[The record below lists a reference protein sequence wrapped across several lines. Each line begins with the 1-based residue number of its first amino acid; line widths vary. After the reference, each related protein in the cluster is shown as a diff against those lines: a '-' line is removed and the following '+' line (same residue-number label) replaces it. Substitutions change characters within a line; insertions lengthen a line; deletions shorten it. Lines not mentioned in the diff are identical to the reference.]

1 MGEFSAGEAVFVVDD
16 DVSVR
21 EGLTELIE
29 SLGLRV
35 RAFASAQGFLASID
49 EQALGCLVLD
59 VYMPGMTGLDLQRE
73 LKAKNVHLPIIFL
86 TGHGDIP
93 MTVHALKSGAVHFL
107 TKPVREQELMEVI
120 RQALEVDR
128 AARVQRAELQEL
140 RTRLESLTRRQ
151 RRVMSLAVSGYL
163 NKQIAHELGTS
174 ERTVK
179 LHRGQ
184 VMRKMAAQSFAD
196 LVKQAEKLGLRI
208 EADLN
213 SSAAPG
219 PADEG
224 FREHY
229 ITCDARRAPGGQRET
244 PSFCI
249 LAIKVVLGRP
259 SRAAAPL
266 EPPITQLVA
275 SNT

>member
-1 MGEFSAGEAVFVVDD
+1 VHETVFIVDD

-21 EGLTELIE
+21 EGLTELVE
-29 SLGLRV
+29 SLGLHV
-35 RAFASAQGFLASID
+35 RAFASAQDFLAQID
-49 EQALGCLVLD
+49 KEALGCLVLD

-120 RQALEVDR
+120 GQALDVDR
-128 AARVQRAELQEL
+128 AARLQRAELQEL
-140 RTRLESLTRRQ
+140 RSRLESLTRRE
-151 RRVMSLAVSGYL
+151 RHVMSLVVSGYL

-179 LHRGQ
+179 LYRGQ
-184 VMRKMAAQSFAD
+184 VMRKMAAQSLAD
-196 LVKQAEKLGLRI
+196 LVKQSEKLGLRI

-213 SSAAPG
+213 SSMVPG
-219 PADEG
+219 ACG
-224 FREHY
+224 
-229 ITCDARRAPGGQRET
+229 
-244 PSFCI
+244 
-249 LAIKVVLGRP
+249 
-259 SRAAAPL
+259 
-266 EPPITQLVA
+266 
-275 SNT
+275 

>member
-1 MGEFSAGEAVFVVDD
+1 MHETVFIVDD

-21 EGLTELIE
+21 EGLTELVE
-29 SLGLRV
+29 SLGLHV
-35 RAFASAQGFLASID
+35 RAFASAQDFLAQID
-49 EQALGCLVLD
+49 KEALGCLVLD

-120 RQALEVDR
+120 GQALDVDR
-128 AARVQRAELQEL
+128 AARLQRAELQEL
-140 RTRLESLTRRQ
+140 RSRLESLTRRE
-151 RRVMSLAVSGYL
+151 RHVMSLVVSGYL

-179 LHRGQ
+179 LYRGQ
-184 VMRKMAAQSFAD
+184 VMRKMAAQSLAD

-213 SSAAPG
+213 SSMVPG
-219 PADEG
+219 ACG
-224 FREHY
+224 
-229 ITCDARRAPGGQRET
+229 
-244 PSFCI
+244 
-249 LAIKVVLGRP
+249 
-259 SRAAAPL
+259 
-266 EPPITQLVA
+266 
-275 SNT
+275 

>member
-1 MGEFSAGEAVFVVDD
+1 MDETVLIVDD

-21 EGLTELIE
+21 EGLAELVE
-29 SLGLRV
+29 SLGLPVRV
-35 RAFASAQGFLASID
+35 FASAQDFLAHID
-49 EQALGCLVLD
+49 EDAVGCLVLD

-73 LKAKNVHLPIIFL
+73 LKAKNVQLPIIFL

-128 AARVQRAELQEL
+128 AARLQRAELQEL
-140 RTRLESLTRRQ
+140 RRRLESLTRRQ
-151 RRVMSLAVSGYL
+151 RSVMSLVVSGYL

-179 LHRGQ
+179 LYRGQ
-184 VMRKMAAQSFAD
+184 VMRKMAAQSLAD
-196 LVKQAEKLGLRI
+196 LVKQAAKLGLRV

-213 SSAAPG
+213 SSMVPRTFG
-219 PADEG
+219 
-224 FREHY
+224 
-229 ITCDARRAPGGQRET
+229 
-244 PSFCI
+244 
-249 LAIKVVLGRP
+249 
-259 SRAAAPL
+259 
-266 EPPITQLVA
+266 
-275 SNT
+275 

>member
-1 MGEFSAGEAVFVVDD
+1 MDEAVLIVDD

-21 EGLTELIE
+21 EGLSELVE
-29 SLGLRV
+29 SLGLPV
-35 RAFASAQGFLASID
+35 RAFASAQDFLARVG
-49 EQALGCLVLD
+49 EEAAGCLVLD

-73 LKAKNVHLPIIFL
+73 LKAKNVHIPIIFL

-128 AARVQRAELQEL
+128 AARLQRAELQEL
-140 RTRLESLTRRQ
+140 RRRLESLTRRQ
-151 RRVMSLAVSGYL
+151 RSVMSLVVSGYL

-179 LHRGQ
+179 LYRGQ
-184 VMRKMAAQSFAD
+184 VMRKMAAQSLAD
-196 LVKQAEKLGLRI
+196 LVKQAEKLDLRG

-213 SSAAPG
+213 SSMVPE
-219 PADEG
+219 PADKG
-224 FREHY
+224 LPDH
-229 ITCDARRAPGGQRET
+229 IT
-244 PSFCI
+244 
-249 LAIKVVLGRP
+249 
-259 SRAAAPL
+259 
-266 EPPITQLVA
+266 
-275 SNT
+275 

>member
-1 MGEFSAGEAVFVVDD
+1 MDETVLIVDD

-21 EGLTELIE
+21 EGLAELVE
-29 SLGLRV
+29 SLGLPVRV
-35 RAFASAQGFLASID
+35 FASAQDFLAHID
-49 EQALGCLVLD
+49 EDAVGCLVLD

-73 LKAKNVHLPIIFL
+73 LKAKNVQLPIIFL

-128 AARVQRAELQEL
+128 AARLQRAELQEL
-140 RTRLESLTRRQ
+140 RKRLESLTRRQ
-151 RRVMSLAVSGYL
+151 RSVMSLVVSGYL

-179 LHRGQ
+179 LYRGQ
-184 VMRKMAAQSFAD
+184 VMRKMAAQSLAD
-196 LVKQAEKLGLRI
+196 LVKQAAKLGLRV

-213 SSAAPG
+213 SSMVPRTSG
-219 PADEG
+219 
-224 FREHY
+224 
-229 ITCDARRAPGGQRET
+229 
-244 PSFCI
+244 
-249 LAIKVVLGRP
+249 
-259 SRAAAPL
+259 
-266 EPPITQLVA
+266 
-275 SNT
+275 

>member
-1 MGEFSAGEAVFVVDD
+1 MDETVLIVDD

-21 EGLTELIE
+21 EGLAELVE
-29 SLGLRV
+29 SLGLPVRV
-35 RAFASAQGFLASID
+35 FASAQDFLAHID
-49 EQALGCLVLD
+49 EDAVGCLVLD

-73 LKAKNVHLPIIFL
+73 LKAKNVQLPIIFL

-128 AARVQRAELQEL
+128 AARLQRAELQEL
-140 RTRLESLTRRQ
+140 RRRLESLTRRQ
-151 RRVMSLAVSGYL
+151 RSVMSLVVSGYL

-179 LHRGQ
+179 LYRGQ
-184 VMRKMAAQSFAD
+184 VMRKMAAQSLAD
-196 LVKQAEKLGLRI
+196 LVKQAAKLGLRV

-213 SSAAPG
+213 SSMVPRTSG
-219 PADEG
+219 
-224 FREHY
+224 
-229 ITCDARRAPGGQRET
+229 
-244 PSFCI
+244 
-249 LAIKVVLGRP
+249 
-259 SRAAAPL
+259 
-266 EPPITQLVA
+266 
-275 SNT
+275 

>member
-1 MGEFSAGEAVFVVDD
+1 MGEFSVGEAVFVVDD

-21 EGLTELIE
+21 EGLTELVE

-35 RAFASAQGFLASID
+35 RAFASAQDFLAHLD
-49 EQALGCLVLD
+49 EDAVGCLVLD

-73 LKAKNVHLPIIFL
+73 LKAKNVDLPIIFL

-107 TKPVREQELMEVI
+107 TKPLREQELMEVI

-140 RTRLESLTRRQ
+140 RRRLESLTRRQ

-213 SSAAPG
+213 SSAAP
-219 PADEG
+219 
-224 FREHY
+224 
-229 ITCDARRAPGGQRET
+229 RACG
-244 PSFCI
+244 
-249 LAIKVVLGRP
+249 
-259 SRAAAPL
+259 
-266 EPPITQLVA
+266 
-275 SNT
+275 

>member
-1 MGEFSAGEAVFVVDD
+1 VHETVFIVDD

-21 EGLTELIE
+21 EGLTELVE
-29 SLGLRV
+29 SLGLHV
-35 RAFASAQGFLASID
+35 RAFASAQDFLAQID
-49 EQALGCLVLD
+49 KEALGCLVLD

-120 RQALEVDR
+120 GQALDVDR
-128 AARVQRAELQEL
+128 AARLQRAELQKL
-140 RTRLESLTRRQ
+140 RSRLESLTRRE
-151 RRVMSLAVSGYL
+151 RHVMSLVVSGYL

-179 LHRGQ
+179 LYRGQ
-184 VMRKMAAQSFAD
+184 VMRKMAAQSLAD

-213 SSAAPG
+213 SSMVPG
-219 PADEG
+219 ACG
-224 FREHY
+224 
-229 ITCDARRAPGGQRET
+229 
-244 PSFCI
+244 
-249 LAIKVVLGRP
+249 
-259 SRAAAPL
+259 
-266 EPPITQLVA
+266 
-275 SNT
+275 